1 MSASHRTNPPYY
13 SESWTIREVINIG
26 LSMVP
31 QVFRSPM
38 DILGRLNG
46 LEKTTPGTRTR
57 AVTSSPPV
65 GALFLP
71 TVAAYC
77 VNVDFCGELLEQ
89 PLVTSRYLP
98 LVGLGKRFY

>member
-1 MSASHRTNPPYY
+1 
-13 SESWTIREVINIG
+13 
-26 LSMVP
+26 MVP

-57 AVTSSPPV
+57 AVTSSPLV

-77 VNVDFCGELLEQ
+77 VNVDFCVELLEQ
-89 PLVTSRYLP
+89 LSVTSGTCP
-98 LVGLGKRFY
+98 LWDLGKFLPRVVDEGSCRRRCFHN